1 MVFGSCGSSVGDM
14 VDLDQPFGSPDANLV
29 QTITLEAL
37 VKSHKNLRVTI
48 QPGFAF
54 SDVLH
59 TSN

>member
-1 MVFGSCGSSVGDM
+1 M

-37 VKSHKNLRVTI
+37 VKSHKNLRVMI
-48 QPGFAF
+48 QPSFAL

-59 TSN
+59 VSN